1 MDGCRS
7 PSVLGRV
14 RFLPQ
19 PPSLYGINS
28 HRSRL
33 SLLVKRPTAPRL
45 ARLGGQSSTSIG
57 VRACCAC
64 KENPHPL
71 LMTATKGCATQHTLA
86 RHHPAGKYAGG
97 ILCPLCWHKERTRQP
112 MRHPPAAPWP
122 SEPVSP
128 GGQMEKGQKRSV
140 LNFTIWI
147 FASTDLYFL
156 SYFGHLTAARIAAS
170 VAVFLSMLTFVLS
183 YRSGGTEKKLKMQI
197 TVSASATILAGFL
210 YLAQSG
216 WRP

>member
-1 MDGCRS
+1 
-7 PSVLGRV
+7 
-14 RFLPQ
+14 
-19 PPSLYGINS
+19 
-28 HRSRL
+28 
-33 SLLVKRPTAPRL
+33 
-45 ARLGGQSSTSIG
+45 
-57 VRACCAC
+57 
-64 KENPHPL
+64 
-71 LMTATKGCATQHTLA
+71 
-86 RHHPAGKYAGG
+86 
-97 ILCPLCWHKERTRQP
+97 
-112 MRHPPAAPWP
+112 
-122 SEPVSP
+122 
-128 GGQMEKGQKRSV
+128 MEKGQKRSV